1 MIPFRMR
8 VISIKLVFNASV
20 SCNGSRRGRR
30 HVPIKLSNDWKYH
43 KIWQAA
49 DRKASSYSYNSF
61 LYHHFFFRFNPY
73 FFLSIY
79 HQFCCCRCCW
89 CIQLNLR
96 TFLSFRMYKKRTSWS
111 NQLRNRTSK
120 ARWSTS
126 FSGYA
131 GMDVARSF
139 CRWQRWADGVMAR
152 SSGRIGCQQ
161 SQQLKWD
168 RKMLCWFF
176 VFNGM
181 TQWERLLISGV
192 SCATTSDPIARKSVG
207 TGGSGTVFDQCASG
221 NVVLAHPIERTSKCN
236 RPTYTDRVSLLLII
250 QLTNVQN

>member
-1 MIPFRMR
+1 
-8 VISIKLVFNASV
+8 
-20 SCNGSRRGRR
+20 
-30 HVPIKLSNDWKYH
+30 
-43 KIWQAA
+43 
-49 DRKASSYSYNSF
+49 
-61 LYHHFFFRFNPY
+61 
-73 FFLSIY
+73 
-79 HQFCCCRCCW
+79 
-89 CIQLNLR
+89 
-96 TFLSFRMYKKRTSWS
+96 MYKKRTSWS